1 MKTKII
7 AGVEASWRP
16 TINAVSRRVR
26 MYIHALSSGISQESH
41 RMHHQPVVY
50 EHHLGHVDTLRATAE
65 DNSAHIPKAG
75 SQTDLECVCAI
86 EQTLPGAVSPL
97 T

>member
-26 MYIHALSSGISQESH
+26 MYIHALSSGISQQSH
-41 RMHHQPVVY
+41 
-50 EHHLGHVDTLRATAE
+50 
-65 DNSAHIPKAG
+65 
-75 SQTDLECVCAI
+75 
-86 EQTLPGAVSPL
+86 
-97 T
+97 